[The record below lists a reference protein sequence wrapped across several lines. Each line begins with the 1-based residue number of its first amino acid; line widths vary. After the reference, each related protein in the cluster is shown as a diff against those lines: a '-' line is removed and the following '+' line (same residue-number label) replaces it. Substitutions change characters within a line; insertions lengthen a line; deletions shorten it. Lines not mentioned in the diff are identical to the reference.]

1 MLLRP
6 LLFALLAIQGIGAQI
21 KKQEHKDFR
30 TPQEIELEQVVLK
43 MRAQFKQ
50 HYRSDTTDFYTV
62 EAVAQINQTPFYS
75 FKGTCLLKSVSPIGC
90 ESTYQFD
97 KAKFDTY
104 QQAENAIFKKE
115 RNPREQIP
123 FYLTSVFGQLE
134 HFYENYAFL
143 NRKDFQFKLEETSD
157 KANYIL
163 HFRSQNPKLPLLGS
177 LTLTKK
183 ECRPITLEYHLLSD
197 YTFEMSSD
205 NFNYKQSTGYTVKVL
220 KEVVKITFQE
230 TNGVFVVSQYESDYR
245 FKNESKDTSVTIQ
258 GDVGHSVIKMS
269 KTTNEVKICKKDF
282 DIDILE

>member
-30 TPQEIELEQVVLK
+30 TPQEIELEQVLLK

-50 HYRSDTTDFYTV
+50 HYRSNTTDFYTV
-62 EAVAQINQTPFYS
+62 EAVAQINQMPFYN

-90 ESTYQFD
+90 ESTYQLD

-183 ECRPITLEYHLLSD
+183 ECRPITLEYHLLSN

-205 NFNYKQSTGYTVKVL
+205 NFNDKQSTGYTVRVL
-220 KEVVKITFQE
+220 KEVVKMTFQE
-230 TNGVFVVSQYESDYR
+230 TNDVFVVSQYESDYS
-245 FKNESKDTSVTIQ
+245 FKNETKDTSVIIQ
-258 GDVGHSVIKMS
+258 GDVGHSVIKMR
-269 KTTNEVKICKKDF
+269 KTTNEVNICKKDF
-282 DIDILE
+282 DMDILE

>member
-50 HYRSDTTDFYTV
+50 HYRSNTTDFYTV
-62 EAVAQINQTPFYS
+62 EAIAQINQTPFYS

-90 ESTYQFD
+90 ESTYQLD

-183 ECRPITLEYHLLSD
+183 ECRPIILEYHLLSD

-205 NFNYKQSTGYTVKVL
+205 NFNYKQSTGYTVRVL
-220 KEVVKITFQE
+220 NEVVKMTFQE

-245 FKNESKDTSVTIQ
+245 FKNETKDTSVTIQ
-258 GDVGHSVIKMS
+258 GEVGHSAIKMS
-269 KTTNEVKICKKDF
+269 KTTNEVNICKKDF
-282 DIDILE
+282 DMDILE

>member
-1 MLLRP
+1 M
-6 LLFALLAIQGIGAQI
+6 LAIQGIGAQI

-30 TPQEIELEQVVLK
+30 TPQKIELEQVLLK
-43 MRAQFKQ
+43 MRAQFKE
-50 HYRSDTTDFYTV
+50 HYRSNTTDFYTV

-75 FKGTCLLKSVSPIGC
+75 FKGTCLLKSVSSIGC
-90 ESTYQFD
+90 ESTYQLD

-143 NRKDFQFKLEETSD
+143 NRKDLQFKLEETSD

-183 ECRPITLEYHLLSD
+183 ECRPITLEYHILSD

-205 NFNYKQSTGYTVKVL
+205 NFNYKQSTGYSVRVL
-220 KEVVKITFQE
+220 NEVVKMTFQE

-245 FKNESKDTSVTIQ
+245 FKNETKDTSVTIQ
-258 GDVGHSVIKMS
+258 GDVGLSVIKMS
-269 KTTNEVKICKKDF
+269 KTTNEVNICKKDF
-282 DIDILE
+282 DMDILE